1 MGTPLLTLPQDGMHT
16 RVGAS
21 YVANAGCPQLIAA
34 SLRQYEHVAVQLATR
49 RASFDALRTRLARHR
64 WTSAAFDT
72 TRWVRAFDAGVRV
85 VHTEAVLLLRAAS
98 AAAEANVVRATH
110 RAAAMVWRP

>member
-1 MGTPLLTLPQDGMHT
+1 MHT

-72 TRWVRAFDAGVRV
+72 TRWVRAFDAGVHMIVDNHRRGLPAK
-85 VHTEAVLLLRAAS
+85 HLLSFARTRARPP
-98 AAAEANVVRATH
+98 AA
-110 RAAAMVWRP
+110 